1 MIKNERLMSIWEHL
15 KELRNRLFKAVLALA
30 VGTGVS
36 FMFADRLI
44 HWLTLPIGSQY
55 KLQSIEVTEN
65 FSVFMQVSL
74 LSGFIIAIPVI
85 LYQLLA
91 FIFPGLTSKERRWI
105 KVGIPLATIFYASGA
120 LFTYYVMMPTAIP
133 FLLGFM
139 DIPTNPR
146 LSNYLNFVTSLIFW
160 VGLAFES
167 PLVVFLLAKL
177 RLVTAGMLA
186 RQWRIAVVVIAVM
199 AALIT
204 PTGDPVNMG
213 ILMAPLIVIYL
224 VSILFALIARPRK
237 QVL

>member
-1 MIKNERLMSIWEHL
+1 MTNKDKLMSIWEHL

-105 KVGIPLATIFYASGA
+105 RVGIPLATIFYASGA

-167 PLVVFLLAKL
+167 PLLVFLLAKL

-186 RQWRIAVVVIAVM
+186 RQWRIAVVIIAVL
-199 AALIT
+199 AAVIT
-204 PTGDPVNMG
+204 PTGDPVNMA

>member
-105 KVGIPLATIFYASGA
+105 RVGIPLATIFYASGA

>member
-1 MIKNERLMSIWEHL
+1 MSIWEHL

-105 KVGIPLATIFYASGA
+105 RVGIPLATIFYASGA

-167 PLVVFLLAKL
+167 PLLVFLLAKL

-186 RQWRIAVVVIAVM
+186 RQWRIAVVIIAVL
-199 AALIT
+199 AAVIT
-204 PTGDPVNMG
+204 PTGDPVNMA

>member
-30 VGTGVS
+30 VGTSIS
-36 FMFADRLI
+36 FIFADRLI